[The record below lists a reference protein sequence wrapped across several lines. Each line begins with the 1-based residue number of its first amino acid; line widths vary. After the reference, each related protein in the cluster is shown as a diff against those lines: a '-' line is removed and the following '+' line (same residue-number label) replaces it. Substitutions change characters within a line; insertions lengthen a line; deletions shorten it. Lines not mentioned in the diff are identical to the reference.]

1 VVVDI
6 SGSMEVVMPSSDTP
20 SSERP
25 PELVSRLQYAK
36 MAIRLLVTEVLRK
49 DDRLSVST
57 FDDIGEVVFP
67 LLTIA
72 EIDADSSHFFATIE
86 ALAVRGGTVLS
97 AGVEV
102 GRGTIDDAAPRDSAG
117 QQRASR
123 IMLLTDMCEMGSGDL
138 EEQIKRN
145 ADEGVYLTIVALGV
159 EFGAALT
166 ETVTKNKGSLYYS
179 VTNAPELRDAIVDNA
194 TSMFPVAFDVE
205 LTLQSSQYGAVQ
217 NVYGTPFDFEEKDR
231 FVRWSPTEH
240 KHFSPAARAL
250 ASTVY
255 LKSARSRKC
264 RIPLHLIAHI
274 VSFAENAHRQS
285 IMEVN
290 TFFPS
295 TLSDDGSIS
304 GGLILLETTRVAG
317 SVAGAGKTT
326 IGLQYKDIHGRVYE
340 QTDHTVV
347 VAPMAT
353 GSLDVSI
360 LRKVMSALPFPADDA
375 RMLLSLKKGIL
386 LQKYCMLCR
395 RFLGSTPSVDAKN
408 PFGKEDKDAKTQLS
422 EVQDLC
428 ATSFPGCKDMEGV
441 ALTIGKFLK
450 TM

>member
-1 VVVDI
+1 MN
-6 SGSMEVVMPSSDTP
+6 SFMPSIDMP
-20 SSERP
+20 SSERSP
-25 PELVSRLQYAK
+25 KVSRLQYAK

-57 FDDIGEVVFP
+57 FEDVGEVVFP

-102 GRGTIDDAAPRDSAG
+102 GRGAIGDAAPRDSAG
-117 QQRASR
+117 EQRASR
-123 IMLLTDMCEMGSGDL
+123 IMLLTDMCEMGPGDL

-255 LKSARSRKC
+255 LKSAHSRKC

-274 VSFAENAHRQS
+274 VSFAENSHRQS

-295 TLSDDGSIS
+295 AVSDDGNIS
-304 GGLILLETTRVAG
+304 GGLILLETTSVAG

-326 IGLQYKDIHGRVYE
+326 IGLQYKDIHGHVYE

-347 VAPMAT
+347 VAPIGVPPMAT
-353 GSLDVSI
+353 GLLDVSI

-395 RFLGSTPSVDAKN
+395 RFLGSTSSVDAKN
-408 PFGKEDKDAKTQLS
+408 PFGKEDKEDKDAKTQLS

-450 TM
+450 IM